1 MASASIPLK
10 SSTLLT
16 GLMIILVIEGLMR
29 WVYPKVDL
37 PALTVLGIGRLLQ
50 TVGLLW
56 AVMRLQGGLDA
67 IGVSPHTWRKGLLQG
82 ALWSAGFAV
91 AGGLAML
98 LIYIA
103 GESPTAL
110 LRSPLPSRTS
120 DLILFFVVGGFFAP
134 VAEEICF
141 RGILYT
147 YFRRWGILPAL
158 VGSTALF
165 VLLHSVHGLPVTQ
178 IVGGVVFAAA
188 FETSRN
194 LMVPITIHIL
204 GNLALF
210 SLSLPMLQ
218 G

>member
-1 MASASIPLK
+1 
-10 SSTLLT
+10 
-16 GLMIILVIEGLMR
+16 
-29 WVYPKVDL
+29 
-37 PALTVLGIGRLLQ
+37 
-50 TVGLLW
+50 
-56 AVMRLQGGLDA
+56 
-67 IGVSPHTWRKGLLQG
+67 
-82 ALWSAGFAV
+82 
-91 AGGLAML
+91 ML

>member
-37 PALTVLGIGRLLQ
+37 PGLTVLGIGRLLQ

-56 AVMRLQGGLDA
+56 AVVRLQGGLDA

-91 AGGLAML
+91 AGGMAML

-120 DLILFFVVGGFFAP
+120 DLILFFVVGGLLAP

-178 IVGGVVFAAA
+178 IVGGLVFAVA

-194 LMVPITIHIL
+194 LMVPITIHTL